1 MPSRSPSKTPPE
13 PSAGADPARQR
24 IITEARRH
32 FMTHGFRGVTMDD
45 LAAELGMSKKT
56 LYTHFS
62 GKSELLQAVVED
74 KLRSANSDFE
84 AITEKCSSDFLGA
97 LHDLLA
103 CVRRHSEELQPAFT
117 RDMARE
123 APDLFQ
129 VVQAKRRAL
138 IQRHFGKLIGEGQKA
153 GMIRK
158 DIAADLMIE
167 ILVGATDSLVT
178 PQRLSQLNLTARE
191 GLTAIVTIFLEGV
204 LTNKGRSKS

>member
-1 MPSRSPSKTPPE
+1 MPTRSTSQSPPGS
-13 PSAGADPARQR
+13 SAAVDPARQR

-32 FMTHGFRGVTMDD
+32 FMAHGFRGVTMDD

-56 LYTHFS
+56 LYIHFS
-62 GKSELLQAVVED
+62 GKTELLQAVVED

-84 AITEKCSSDFLGA
+84 AVMEKCSSDFLGA

-103 CVRRHSEELQPAFT
+103 CVRQQSEELQPAFT

-123 APDLFQ
+123 APELFQ

-158 DIAADLMIE
+158 DIAAALMIE